1 MNISCP
7 KCNSAM
13 VVVDRQGVQID
24 YCTGCHGVFLD
35 RGELDRLIGLSNQAN
50 DGQARNWSD
59 DDPPGQRQGFFGR
72 MFDFLD

>member
-1 MNISCP
+1 
-7 KCNSAM
+7 M